1 MSVLKKSRHLLEL
14 KAFIVF
20 ILIFL
25 FYWIG
30 GSEGLA
36 QEQINLIDDED
47 YNLQLDSA
55 IRWQEEADSLYH
67 VSIFLRKQAA
77 RMDDPIEKGRLQ
89 RIITELEDSLKVYR
103 ERADRFFEGLSQA
116 GNPHIILDTTLHGI
130 NVYHYK
136 LDEEL
141 LAKLD
146 EFDKNQDTL
155 PGETINGNDTLIN
168 FRVYK
173 KSVYNANNPIED
185 DFVFPKGTFYRI
197 QLAVFSKEISQD
209 HFKGLFP
216 ITTEMI
222 KEKEMTRY
230 FVGKFTRLEEAENAL
245 REVRSAGY
253 PDAFILG
260 YYNGVKSTPEKVRTL
275 EKDLL

>member
-1 MSVLKKSRHLLEL
+1 MSVLQKSRQILQL
-14 KAFIVF
+14 KGIIVF
-20 ILIFL
+20 ILMFVV
-25 FYWIG
+25 YWIG

-36 QEQINLIDDED
+36 QDHGNLTDDED
-47 YNLQLDSA
+47 YNLQLDRA

-77 RMDDPIEKGRLQ
+77 RMDDPLEKGRLQ
-89 RIITELEDSLKVYR
+89 VIITGLEDSLKVYR
-103 ERADRFFEGLSQA
+103 ERADSFFEGLFQA
-116 GNPHIILDTTLHGI
+116 GNPYIILDTTLHGI

-136 LDEEL
+136 LDEEF

-155 PGETINGNDTLIN
+155 AGETINESDTLIN

-173 KSVYNANNPIED
+173 KSVYNDNNPIED
-185 DFVFPKGTFYRI
+185 DFVLPQGSFYRI
-197 QLAVFSKEISQD
+197 QLAVFSKEISHD

-216 ITTEMI
+216 ITTEII
-222 KEKEMTRY
+222 KDKDMTRY
-230 FVGKFTRLEEAENAL
+230 FAGKFTRLEEAENAL

-275 EKDLL
+275 EKD